1 MAKMESGSGSDTGLI
16 ALLIQINKA
25 LHRRTSEELL
35 GMRLKPFLLLGYVR
49 DRGAVSQQ
57 ELETGLLMDANSV
70 VLLLNETEAA
80 GFSVRRR
87 DPADRR
93 RHMVEL
99 TDAGRVAVERAE
111 KAREGIEDEVLS
123 DLSVDERKALRKLLK
138 RVLEGLL
145 QGPRRIPLAGLAR
158 RILSRRSLRRLSV
171 GKPTKRYLP
180 LGVAATGLHSPVC
193 VARGRALVKPL
204 HDHCHPLHPTKSS
217 ISRGPRSRSL
227 VD

>member
-1 MAKMESGSGSDTGLI
+1 MTKMQIGSDSDPGLI
-16 ALLIQINKA
+16 ALLIQANKA

-35 GMRLKPFLLLGYVR
+35 GMRLKAFLLLGYVR

-99 TDAGRVAVERAE
+99 TASGRAAVERAE
-111 KAREGIEDEVLS
+111 NAREGIEDEGLS
-123 DLSVDERKALRKLLK
+123 DLSPDERKTLRKLLR

-145 QGPRRIPLAGLAR
+145 RVPAESQ
-158 RILSRRSLRRLSV
+158 SQV
-171 GKPTKRYLP
+171 
-180 LGVAATGLHSPVC
+180 
-193 VARGRALVKPL
+193 
-204 HDHCHPLHPTKSS
+204 
-217 ISRGPRSRSL
+217 
-227 VD
+227 

>member
-1 MAKMESGSGSDTGLI
+1 MKKMGGSGSETGLI

-35 GMRLKPFLLLGYVR
+35 GMRLKSFLLLGYVR

-57 ELETGLLMDANSV
+57 ELEAGLLMDANSV

-99 TDAGRVAVERAE
+99 TAAGRAAVERAE
-111 KAREGIEDEVLS
+111 KAREGIEDEVLA
-123 DLSVDERKALRKLLK
+123 DLSPEERATLRKLLR
-138 RVLEGLL
+138 RVLDGLL
-145 QGPRRIPLAGLAR
+145 RVPAESQAQA
-158 RILSRRSLRRLSV
+158 
-171 GKPTKRYLP
+171 
-180 LGVAATGLHSPVC
+180 
-193 VARGRALVKPL
+193 
-204 HDHCHPLHPTKSS
+204 
-217 ISRGPRSRSL
+217 
-227 VD
+227 

>member
-25 LHRRTSEELL
+25 LHRHTSEELL
-35 GMRLKPFLLLGYVR
+35 GMRLKAFLLLGYVR

-80 GFSVRRR
+80 GFSVRKR

-111 KAREGIEDEVLS
+111 KAREGIEDDVLS
-123 DLSVDERKALRKLLK
+123 DLSSDERKALRKLLR
-138 RVLEGLL
+138 RVLDGLL
-145 QGPRRIPLAGLAR
+145 RVPAE
-158 RILSRRSLRRLSV
+158 
-171 GKPTKRYLP
+171 T
-180 LGVAATGLHSPVC
+180 HSPV
-193 VARGRALVKPL
+193 
-204 HDHCHPLHPTKSS
+204 
-217 ISRGPRSRSL
+217 
-227 VD
+227 

>member
-1 MAKMESGSGSDTGLI
+1 
-16 ALLIQINKA
+16 
-25 LHRRTSEELL
+25 
-35 GMRLKPFLLLGYVR
+35 MRLKSFLLLGYVR

-111 KAREGIEDEVLS
+111 KAREGIEDDVLA
-123 DLSVDERKALRKLLK
+123 DLSPDERASLRKLLS
-138 RVLEGLL
+138 RVLDGLL
-145 QGPRRIPLAGLAR
+145 RVPAESHTQA
-158 RILSRRSLRRLSV
+158 
-171 GKPTKRYLP
+171 
-180 LGVAATGLHSPVC
+180 
-193 VARGRALVKPL
+193 
-204 HDHCHPLHPTKSS
+204 
-217 ISRGPRSRSL
+217 
-227 VD
+227 

>member
-1 MAKMESGSGSDTGLI
+1 MAKMESGSSSDTGLI

-35 GMRLKPFLLLGYVR
+35 GMRLKLFLLLGYVR

-70 VLLLNETEAA
+70 VLLLNEAEAA
-80 GFSVRRR
+80 GFSVRLR

-99 TDAGRVAVERAE
+99 TDAGRAAVERAE

-123 DLSVDERKALRKLLK
+123 DLSLEERKTLRKLLK
-138 RVLEGLL
+138 QVLLGLL
-145 QGPRRIPLAGLAR
+145 RVPAE
-158 RILSRRSLRRLSV
+158 S
-171 GKPTKRYLP
+171 
-180 LGVAATGLHSPVC
+180 HST
-193 VARGRALVKPL
+193 A
-204 HDHCHPLHPTKSS
+204 
-217 ISRGPRSRSL
+217 
-227 VD
+227 

>member
-1 MAKMESGSGSDTGLI
+1 MAKMESGSDKGLI

-35 GMRLKPFLLLGYVR
+35 GMRLKAFLLLGYVR

-80 GFSVRRR
+80 GLSVRRR

-93 RHMVEL
+93 RHMVDL
-99 TDAGRVAVERAE
+99 TAAGRAAVERAE
-111 KAREGIEDEVLS
+111 KAREGIEDDVLS
-123 DLSVDERKALRKLLK
+123 DLSPDERKTLRKLLG

-145 QGPRRIPLAGLAR
+145 RVPAESQ
-158 RILSRRSLRRLSV
+158 SQV
-171 GKPTKRYLP
+171 
-180 LGVAATGLHSPVC
+180 
-193 VARGRALVKPL
+193 
-204 HDHCHPLHPTKSS
+204 
-217 ISRGPRSRSL
+217 
-227 VD
+227 

>member
-1 MAKMESGSGSDTGLI
+1 MAKMESGSSSDTGLI

-35 GMRLKPFLLLGYVR
+35 GMRLKLFLLLGYVR
-49 DRGAVSQQ
+49 DRGAVSQH

-70 VLLLNETEAA
+70 VLLLNEAEAA

-99 TDAGRVAVERAE
+99 TDAGRAAVERAE

-123 DLSVDERKALRKLLK
+123 DLSLEERKTLRKLLK
-138 RVLEGLL
+138 QVLLGLL
-145 QGPRRIPLAGLAR
+145 RVPAE
-158 RILSRRSLRRLSV
+158 S
-171 GKPTKRYLP
+171 
-180 LGVAATGLHSPVC
+180 HST
-193 VARGRALVKPL
+193 A
-204 HDHCHPLHPTKSS
+204 
-217 ISRGPRSRSL
+217 
-227 VD
+227 